1 MFPMR
6 DVESWEGHEP
16 RAIAFERHES
26 GILRDKSFDSTGEN
40 MDAQPIGSKLFSGEY
55 SASVVQVINPA
66 MNTNGAVLR
75 TASFLGTQ
83 YSILATGTTPVTG
96 ATDKTKPVVLASVAA
111 TYNALQFPVTLPAGY
126 GLWIATNSGSSS
138 LFLTYDLLP

>member
-1 MFPMR
+1 
-6 DVESWEGHEP
+6 
-16 RAIAFERHES
+16 
-26 GILRDKSFDSTGEN
+26 
-40 MDAQPIGSKLFSGEY
+40 MDAQPIGTKFFSSEVN
-55 SASVVQVINPA
+55 ASVVQVIDPA
-66 MNTNGAVLR
+66 KNTNGAVLR

-83 YSILATGTTPVTG
+83 YSLLATGSTPITG

-111 TYNALQFPVTLPAGY
+111 TFNTLQFPVTLPAGH